1 MNSLFG
7 NTANLFAVFSQQAR
21 VKVQCQKAK
30 CRVPFTY
37 TMKDTRIDGV
47 DLPYED
53 RIDGIYEGANA
64 FDIMAIASYDE
75 VSAIAS
81 DDKARQVSTERI
93 LPVHVTR
100 GAPRPRT
107 EN

>member
-1 MNSLFG
+1 M
-7 NTANLFAVFSQQAR
+7 
-21 VKVQCQKAK
+21 KVQCQKAK

-81 DDKARQVSTERI
+81 DDKAR
-93 LPVHVTR
+93 
-100 GAPRPRT
+100 
-107 EN
+107 